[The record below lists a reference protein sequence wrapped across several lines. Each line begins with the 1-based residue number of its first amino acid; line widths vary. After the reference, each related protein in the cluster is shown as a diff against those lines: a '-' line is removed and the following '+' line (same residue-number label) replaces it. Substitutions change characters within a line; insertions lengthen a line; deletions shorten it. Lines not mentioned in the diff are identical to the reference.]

1 MNMLKIIVLLSF
13 SLLVGCEL
21 SQFDEVKNTAMLPK
35 DSKDN
40 LVIEDDLLSRS
51 PVSSTTNE
59 FDLCLYEKKL
69 DHTLD
74 VGEDAI
80 VEPSIIAQWKTDCEK
95 T

>member
-1 MNMLKIIVLLSF
+1 MLKPVLFLSVCF
-13 SLLVGCEL
+13 LVGGCEL
-21 SQFDEVKNTAMLPK
+21 SQYDEVKNTALYQK
-35 DSKDN
+35 ENTD
-40 LVIEDDLLSRS
+40 DDLIAR
-51 PVSSTTNE
+51 SSTSPSVNE

-80 VEPSIIAQWKTDCEK
+80 VEPSLIAQWKSDCEK

>member
-1 MNMLKIIVLLSF
+1 MNMLKIIVLLTF

-21 SQFDEVKNTAMLPK
+21 SSFEEVKNTAMLPK
-35 DSKDN
+35 ESKDN

-51 PVSSTTNE
+51 PVASSINE